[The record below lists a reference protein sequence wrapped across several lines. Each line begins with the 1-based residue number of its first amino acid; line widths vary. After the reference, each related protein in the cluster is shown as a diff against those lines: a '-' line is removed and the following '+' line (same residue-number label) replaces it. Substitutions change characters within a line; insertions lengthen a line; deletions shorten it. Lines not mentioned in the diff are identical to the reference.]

1 MKRIRR
7 MWRKIKSKKMR
18 RTNKIRKRK
27 KTRRN
32 LVYTIKTCSYGLRIS

>member
-27 KTRRN
+27 KTRNN
-32 LVYTIKTCSYGLRIS
+32 LVYTIKTCPYGRRIS